1 MTKPY
6 LVCHLMMSLNGRI
19 DCAMTAKLRG
29 VDEYY

>member
-6 LVCHLMMSLNGRI
+6 LVCHMMMSLDRRI